1 MAFKVHNTQS
11 HLSDEALSYLSA
23 NGCEVSYHKWQ
34 ALPEEEEVICREI
47 RGMHAVIA
55 GGEYY
60 TRKVFDTA
68 DQLKII
74 ARSGAGY
81 DRVDLAEATAHGV
94 WVTNTPGATSPAV
107 SEFTMGL
114 ILCMLRNIH
123 GMAQD
128 MKRGKWEPF
137 HGRELGKLTLGIVGA
152 GSIGQAV
159 IKQARGFGTKI
170 LAYDIRPCQDFASK
184 WQVEYVPLDDL
195 MSLADVVSIH
205 VSLNEHT
212 LGLINE
218 RRLKL
223 MKESAYL
230 VNTSRAPVVDRA
242 DLLKV
247 LQAKRIAG
255 AALDVHDPAPCAP
268 DDPLVLLDN
277 VLATPWS
284 AFNTEGATARMAIT
298 AAKDVVAVLHGRV
311 PEHPVNKLDLPP
323 G

>member
-1 MAFKVHNTQS
+1 
-11 HLSDEALSYLSA
+11 
-23 NGCEVSYHKWQ
+23 
-34 ALPEEEEVICREI
+34 LPEEEEVICREI
-47 RGMHAVIA
+47 QGVDAVIA
-55 GGEYY
+55 GGEVY
-60 TRKVFDTA
+60 TRRIFDAA
-68 DQLKII
+68 DNLKIV

-81 DRVDLAEATAHGV
+81 DRVDLKEATAHGI
-94 WVTNTPGATSPAV
+94 WVTNTPDATSPAV

-114 ILCMLRNIH
+114 ILSLLRNIH

-128 MKRGKWEPF
+128 MKHGKWEAF
-137 HGRELGKLTLGIVGA
+137 RGRELGSLTLGIVGA
-152 GSIGQAV
+152 GSIGRAV
-159 IKQARGFGTKI
+159 IKQARGFGTKV
-170 LAYDIRPCQDFASK
+170 LAYDIRPCQSFAAE

-195 MSLADVVSIH
+195 MALADVVSIH

-212 LGLINE
+212 RGLINE

-230 VNTSRAPVVDRA
+230 VNTSRAPVVERA
-242 DLLKV
+242 DLIAI

-284 AFNTEGATARMAIT
+284 AYNTEGAAARMSIT
-298 AAKDVVAVLHGRV
+298 AAKDVVAVLQGRI
-311 PEHPVNKLDLPP
+311 PEHPVNKLDRNRR
-323 G
+323 